1 MLQTEPNFQKMGKN
15 QINDTLF
22 NEEFI
27 GYINSLSGAILEYFK
42 VSQNI
47 IKNTELHLQL
57 AKTEINKAELNIGL
71 AINEKNSHIGLLIN

>member
-47 IKNTELHLQL
+47 IKNTDRRNMPVCKVDQRMV
-57 AKTEINKAELNIGL
+57 
-71 AINEKNSHIGLLIN
+71 